1 MRNRGGSYRAIECYR
16 KECQSNRF
24 SQSFDVLTIGP
35 TPLITAGLEDLITP
49 FGPAQRVWYATAM
62 YDRAVRVFAWAFLS
76 AAVLS
81 SQTKEIHWDHLSSRD
96 GDLPSPGTSREQ
108 TGILTGRFD
117 KDSPATD
124 FVMSFRVMGPAL
136 VWFRRTPTGWDR
148 YVIEKEFLPIEAGG
162 ASYDIDGDGDNDIVF
177 GNDWQGNKLWWWE
190 NPYPNFDPAVP
201 WKRHLIKDG
210 GANQHHDQIFAD
222 FKGTGKPQLAFWN
235 QQAKTIFLADIPKDP
250 RHTEPWP
257 YVPIFVGAAGEG
269 AQGAALYAEG
279 MDAYD
284 IDGDGRPD
292 LLAGNYWF
300 KYEGGNTFKPIKV
313 GIIGGRIKAGRFKP
327 GKYPQIVIAPG
338 DGSGPL
344 MIYECTGNPENP
356 EDWKGTRLLDRDMI
370 HGHTLDIADIDG
382 DGNLDIFAAEQ
393 GKWTRE
399 RNTLDNPDAS
409 AWILYGDGRGAF
421 RTTLLAKGQGWH
433 DSKIADLDGDG
444 DLDILEHPYA
454 WDAPRI
460 DVWLQNGTGNVRAW
474 KPKVARSVKLLPLAE
489 PVGMELWTYRRELA
503 KDLRGTFAML
513 RKSGFRDVETASFY
527 GRDSATFRKLLDEA
541 GLTCSSLIARYDRL
555 SKDLESVIR
564 DAQTL
569 GASYIVTSDMPHHGE
584 LTENEVR
591 QAAASFNKWGTKIKT
606 AGMQFG
612 YHAHG
617 FEFVHTPTATL
628 FDVLAAETDPGLV
641 TFETGHVLVC
651 DRRGLPRGYSR
662 TLPHSLPPASLEGPS
677 EGHAAQRNRIGAGG
691 D

>member
-1 MRNRGGSYRAIECYR
+1 MYHRGVRTFAVALVI
-16 KECQSNRF
+16 
-24 SQSFDVLTIGP
+24 
-35 TPLITAGLEDLITP
+35 A
-49 FGPAQRVWYATAM
+49 AT
-62 YDRAVRVFAWAFLS
+62 
-76 AAVLS
+76 LS
-81 SQTKEIHWDHLSSRD
+81 SQTKEIHWEHLSSRD

-124 FVMSFRVMGPAL
+124 FVMSFRVAGPAL
-136 VWFRRTPTGWDR
+136 VWSRRTPSGWDR
-148 YVIEKEFLPIEAGG
+148 YVIEKEFLTIEAGG

-190 NPYPNFDPAVP
+190 NPYPDFDPAVS

-210 GANQHHDQIFAD
+210 GVNQHHDQIFAD
-222 FKGTGKPQLAFWN
+222 LKGTGKPQLAFWN

-257 YVPIFVGAAGEG
+257 YAPIFVGAAGEG
-269 AQGAALYAEG
+269 AHGAAVYAEG

-300 KYEGGNTFKPIKV
+300 KYQGGNTFKPIKV

-356 EDWKGTRLLDRDMI
+356 EDWKGTRLLDRDMT
-370 HGHTLDIADIDG
+370 HGHTLEIADIDG
-382 DGNLDIFAAEQ
+382 DGNLDILAAEQ

-409 AWILYGDGRGAF
+409 AWILYGDGKGAF
-421 RTTLLAKGQGWH
+421 RTTLLDTGQGWH

-444 DLDILEHPYA
+444 DLDILQHPYA

-460 DVWLQNGTGNVRAW
+460 DVWLQGGTGQVRPW
-474 KPKVARSVKLLPLAE
+474 KPKVAPSVKFLPLAE
-489 PVGMELWTYRRELA
+489 PVGMELWTYRQDLK
-503 KDLRGTFAML
+503 KDLPGTFAML
-513 RKSGFRDVETASFY
+513 RASGFRDIETASFY
-527 GRDSATFRKLLDEA
+527 GRDAATFRKLLEQA
-541 GLTCSSLIARYDRL
+541 GLTCSSLIASYDRL
-555 SKDLESVIR
+555 STDVEGVIR
-564 DAQTL
+564 DAKTL
-569 GASYIVTSDMPHHGE
+569 GASYILTSGMPHQGE
-584 LTENEVR
+584 LTENEVKK
-591 QAAASFNKWGTKIKT
+591 AAADFNEWGAKT
-606 AGMQFG
+606 NAAGIRFG
-612 YHAHG
+612 YHPHG
-617 FEFVHTPTATL
+617 FEFVHTPTQTL
-628 FDVLAAETDPGLV
+628 FDVLAAETKPGLV
-641 TFETGHVLVC
+641 TFELDTFWFAIAGA
-651 DRRGLPRGYSR
+651 D
-662 TLPHSLPPASLEGPS
+662 PAAFLERY
-677 EGHAAQRNRIGAGG
+677 RNRFQLVHLKDLAKGTPRNGSGSAPDEASVAIGSGVLRWPDILRAARAAGVARYYIEDESPRAPAQVPVSTKYLAG
-691 D
+691 LRF

>member
-1 MRNRGGSYRAIECYR
+1 MYHRCVRTLA
-16 KECQSNRF
+16 
-24 SQSFDVLTIGP
+24 LA
-35 TPLITAGLEDLITP
+35 LII
-49 FGPAQRVWYATAM
+49 V
-62 YDRAVRVFAWAFLS
+62 
-76 AAVLS
+76 AALN
-81 SQTKEIHWDHLSSRD
+81 SQTREIRWKHLTSRD

-124 FVMSFRVMGPAL
+124 FVMSFRVVGPAL
-136 VWFRRTPTGWDR
+136 VWFRRTPSGWDR

-190 NPYPNFDPAVP
+190 NPYPDFDPSVP
-201 WKRHLIKDG
+201 WKRHLIKDS

-269 AQGAALYAEG
+269 GHGAALYAEG
-279 MDAYD
+279 MDAFD
-284 IDGDGRPD
+284 IDGDGRAD

-300 KYEGGNTFKPIKV
+300 KYQGGNTFKPIKV
-313 GIIGGRIKAGRFKP
+313 GVIGGRIKAGRFRA

-344 MIYECTGNPENP
+344 MIYECIGNPENP
-356 EDWKGTRLLDRDMI
+356 EDWKGTRLLDRDMT

-409 AWILYGDGRGAF
+409 AWILYGDGKGGF
-421 RTTLLAKGQGWH
+421 RTTLLARGQGWH

-444 DLDILEHPYA
+444 DLDILHHPYA

-460 DVWLQNGTGNVRAW
+460 DVWLQNGVGPVKRWTPKRA
-474 KPKVARSVKLLPLAE
+474 STVKALPIAG
-489 PVGMELWTYRRELA
+489 PVGMELWTYRQGL
-503 KDLRGTFAML
+503 KNDLPGTLAML
-513 RKSGFRDVETASFY
+513 RKAGFRDVETASFY
-527 GRDSATFRKLLDEA
+527 DRDSATFRKLLEQA
-541 GLTCSSLIARYDRL
+541 GLTCSSLIASYERL
-555 SKDLESVIR
+555 SKDIEGVIR
-564 DAQTL
+564 DAKTL
-569 GASYIVTSDMPHHGE
+569 GASYILTSGMPHQGE
-584 LTENEVR
+584 LTESDVKK
-591 QAAASFNKWGTKIKT
+591 AAAAFNDWGAKTKA
-606 AGMQFG
+606 AGIQFG
-612 YHAHG
+612 YHPHG
-617 FEFVHTPTATL
+617 FEFVHTPTDTL
-628 FDVLAAETDPGLV
+628 FDVLVAQTNADLV
-641 TFETGHVLVC
+641 TFELDTFWFAIAGADPATFLERYPNRFQLLHLKDLAKGTSRNSCGSAPDETSVAIGSGILRWPDILRAARAAGVARYYIE
-651 DRRGLPRGYSR
+651 DESPNAPIQVPVSMKYLAGLRF
-662 TLPHSLPPASLEGPS
+662 
-677 EGHAAQRNRIGAGG
+677 
-691 D
+691 